1 MLVGWKILLDCETGK
16 MLLDCDTG
24 QGVTVTECITCVTI
38 SESGGEIVPLI
49 AKL

>member
-16 MLLDCDTG
+16 MMLDCDT
-24 QGVTVTECITCVTI
+24 GVTVTECITCMTI